1 MLLIG
6 CKVDVIYD
14 PKDTSTLTIEYEG
27 HEPIKAKPLEIG
39 ELTAPRP
46 KLPEHM
52 LSEPTDSSRVLRA
65 AEERNLERQAKRN
78 PALSFS
84 KIEGGA

>member
-1 MLLIG
+1 MRTRKIPTDFLPVPKARAIQ
-6 CKVDVIYD
+6 DVY
-14 PKDTSTLTIEYEG
+14 KRQ
-27 HEPIKAKPLEIG
+27 PLEIG

-78 PALSFS
+78 SALSFS
-84 KIEGGA
+84 KIEGGE